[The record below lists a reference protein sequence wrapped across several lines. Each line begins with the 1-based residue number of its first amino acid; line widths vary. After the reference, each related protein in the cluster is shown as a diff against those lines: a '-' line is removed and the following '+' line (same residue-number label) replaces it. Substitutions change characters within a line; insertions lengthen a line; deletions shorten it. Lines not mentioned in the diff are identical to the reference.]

1 MDLVLDIGNFRV
13 KGAFFDGDRVVS
25 QFSVP
30 YDMNVLKGILTSYK
44 SDATLISSVN
54 LKGQLLVKELL
65 DTLNIPFNLLDFT
78 KVGIKLDVDE
88 PEQVGHDRIAN
99 VYGALSHFPQFD
111 CIVVDIGTAVT
122 FDYAG
127 CDGSYKGGA
136 IYPGVDIGAKALHQY
151 TSLLP
156 EVEVVKP
163 PFPVAKTTVT
173 HIQSGL
179 YWGLLGAIERITFEM
194 RNLSSNPSDVKII
207 ATGGFLRKGNL
218 EQFPQDV
225 SDLVD
230 LIDPSLTLIGLH
242 EIMKEKKQNV

>member
-30 YDMNVLKGILTSYK
+30 YDSAVLKGILTSYK
-44 SDATLISSVN
+44 SEATLISSVN
-54 LKGQLLVKELL
+54 LAGQTQVKELF
-65 DTLNIPFNLLDFT
+65 DALNIPFNLLDFS
-78 KVGIKLDVDE
+78 KVGVKLDVEE

-99 VYGALSHFPQFD
+99 VYGALFRFPQND
-111 CIVVDIGTAVT
+111 CIVVDLGTAVT
-122 FDYAG
+122 FDYVG

-136 IYPGVDIGAKALHQY
+136 IYPGIDIGAKALHQY

-156 EVEVVKP
+156 EVELEKP
-163 PFPVAKTTVT
+163 PFPVAKTTKT

-194 RNLSSNPSDVKII
+194 RSLSASPSDVKVI
-207 ATGGFLRKGNL
+207 ATGGFLNRNNL

-225 SDLVD
+225 GDLVD

-242 EIMKEKKQNV
+242 EMMKEKKQNV